1 MKRGWVYLAFGP
13 IFGVLGS
20 LLWAIMRDGADA
32 ALRDPAEGA
41 TLAYVFGLFVSWI
54 SLMVD
59 VGLARVVPIA
69 VRAPLIAATGA
80 AIAFVCLAFALVR
93 APPLQNLALVGV
105 VAAGSMGMC
114 SLLANDY
121 SKPERA

>member
-1 MKRGWVYLAFGP
+1 MKRVWVYLVFGP

-20 LLWAIMRDGADA
+20 LLWAIIRDGADA

-41 TLAYVFGLFVSWI
+41 TLAYVFGFFVSWL

-59 VGLARVVPIA
+59 VGLSRAVPIV

-80 AIAFVCLAFALVR
+80 AIAFACFVVALGQ
-93 APPLQNLALVGV
+93 APPLQHFGLVGA

-114 SLLANDY
+114 SLLANNY

>member
-1 MKRGWVYLAFGP
+1 MKRGWVYLVFGP

-20 LLWAIMRDGADA
+20 LLWAIIRDGHA
-32 ALRDPAEGA
+32 ALRDPAEAA
-41 TLAYVFGLFVSWI
+41 TLAYLFGFFVSWL

-59 VGLARVVPIA
+59 GGLSWVVPVV
-69 VRAPLIAATGA
+69 VRAPLMAATGA
-80 AIAFVCLAFALVR
+80 AIAFACFAITLGQ
-93 APPLQNLALVGV
+93 APLLQHFGPVVV

-121 SKPERA
+121 SKPDRA

>member
-1 MKRGWVYLAFGP
+1 MKRGWVYLVFGP

-20 LLWAIMRDGADA
+20 LLWAIIQDGADA
-32 ALRDPAEGA
+32 ALHDPAEGA
-41 TLAYVFGLFVSWI
+41 TVVYVLGFFVSWS

-59 VGLARVVPIA
+59 GGLSRVAPIV
-69 VRAPLIAATGA
+69 VRAPLIAAIGA
-80 AIAFVCLAFALVR
+80 AIAFACFAVALGQ
-93 APPLQNLALVGV
+93 APPLQHFGLVGV

-121 SKPERA
+121 SKPKRA

>member
-20 LLWAIMRDGADA
+20 LLWVIIRDGADA
-32 ALRDPAEGA
+32 TLRDPAEGMFM
-41 TLAYVFGLFVSWI
+41 AYVFGFFVSWL

-59 VGLARVVPIA
+59 AGLARAVPILA
-69 VRAPLIAATGA
+69 RAPLIAAAGA
-80 AIAFVCLAFALVR
+80 AIAFACFYVALGE
-93 APPLQNLALVGV
+93 APPLQSFALVGV
-105 VAAGSMGMC
+105 VAAGSMGTC

>member
-1 MKRGWVYLAFGP
+1 MKRGWLYLVFGP

-20 LLWAIMRDGADA
+20 ILWAIIRDGSDA

-41 TLAYVFGLFVSWI
+41 TLVYLFGFFVSWL

-59 VGLARVVPIA
+59 AGLARVVPIV

-80 AIAFVCLAFALVR
+80 AIAFACFAVALGQAPLLQHFVLVAF
-93 APPLQNLALVGV
+93 
-105 VAAGSMGMC
+105 VAAGSMGTC

-121 SKPERA
+121 SEPERA